1 MTPAYPPPITTTSI
15 FPERPVFAV
24 MMPPWGWGRHQ
35 DAARPTVVT
44 ARDPSHVTDAGVRV
58 ACVKLSEDFRSTS
71 RAWLRFGLL
80 AFGAR
85 QLRSVPG
92 YSPPVKFRVAI
103 ISVVRA
109 DDPAIVAVTEA
120 AARPAA
126 ERGHAPPGRG
136 EARPLI

>member
-1 MTPAYPPPITTTSI
+1 MREAKRRLQEHVS
-15 FPERPVFAV
+15 RL
-24 MMPPWGWGRHQ
+24 
-35 DAARPTVVT
+35 AA
-44 ARDPSHVTDAGVRV
+44 
-58 ACVKLSEDFRSTS
+58 
-71 RAWLRFGLL
+71 FGLL

-85 QLRSVPG
+85 QPRSVPG

-109 DDPAIVAVTEA
+109 DDPANLPVTEA